1 MYLEGINLT
10 QQLRE
15 SCHLLGGLESN
26 VVIFNGRGDLE
37 GVKVKRAEFK
47 SVVQV
52 QNSRLSEHTR
62 EQDNWIITVGHRR
75 RLLG

>member
-26 VVIFNGRGDLE
+26 IVIFNSRGDLE
-37 GVKVKRAEFK
+37 RVKVVRTKFK

-52 QNSRLSEHTR
+52 QNSRMAEHTR
-62 EQDNWIITVGHRR
+62 EQDDWIITVGHGR
-75 RLLG
+75 RLRG